1 MKEER
6 IPLQSGAIEMR
17 STPSGKTN
25 KVELKALK
33 GALKNTKGKSPADIA
48 KDLTDAQMKRLVI
61 VIARRLDIIE

>member
-1 MKEER
+1 
-6 IPLQSGAIEMR
+6 MR